1 MAAETKRSKL
11 GALCTV
17 EAGLHMHQRAQAR
30 RASMTDPAPPGEG
43 GTKMSLGEGGSKN
56 SPGENG
62 AKKSPGGGRAR
73 RPRCGPAYLPC
84 QDAEGRCR
92 KLLRV
97 YGRGARRWLAMV
109 TRLPW
114 VRRVGFVTAGT
125 LAVVLLIGGGLY
137 WRLSS
142 GPISLD
148 MITPWLAKAIAENIG
163 NQFQI
168 EVGGTVLERDE
179 HGRAAI
185 RIRDIKVRD
194 RDGALIA
201 SAPKA
206 EVGLS
211 SASLFSGTP
220 RAERLNLVGAEL
232 AIRVE
237 ADGRVSVS
245 TGTAR
250 RPLATTVSLASVGP
264 SVPASPARP
273 LSQGGDKRTLQENLA
288 TFLAWLDSLGALG
301 LDGGDLTEIGLKS
314 GNLVVDDVRTGHQ
327 SKFENIRLSLTR
339 PHSGELEF
347 ALGSEDASRPWLVQA
362 NITPIGNGVRAV
374 SFDARSLSLRDLLL
388 ALRVDCSNFE
398 ADGSISATLR
408 GEVAPDGTPE
418 IASGRFMMVNGT
430 LNDPSSPD
438 THIPIDRA
446 EMTID
451 WSNAQHAL
459 AVPFQLVSGGT
470 RFTLMARAE
479 APRDPNGAWV
489 LGLSGGSVVLTPA
502 DPGDE
507 AVLLNRIVV
516 RGRLDPV
523 AQRLKIEQ
531 GEASGKGVGFAMSG
545 MLDFS
550 TPDPRLAIGLASR
563 NMTFAAF
570 KQLWPPFIN
579 PPVRQWVMERV
590 SGGVIEQAEIATN
603 APMSTLRNG
612 GPPVPDDGLSIQIVT
627 SGSTVRPFDDLP
639 EIREA
644 DLVTRIKGRSAT
656 VSLGRGTVEMPSGR
670 RLTMANGVFEVPE
683 TLGEHPPARVR
694 TRIEG
699 PVAAGVDLLNM
710 DRLKGTVGVQ
720 LDPATTRGNIL
731 ATFNMGLPLGEE
743 IKDGTITYSVT
754 ADIANFAAD
763 RFLMSQKVEAQ
774 TLRAFAN
781 NQGYQI
787 RGDMRI
793 GGVPAIAEM
802 RRNAGESD
810 AEVKLQATLDDAART
825 RLGWDTTGNLGGPVT
840 FKVAGRVDLGGD
852 QENKLAVEADFAQAK
867 IENLL
872 PGWVKPANRPARG
885 TFTYVGGKGRP
896 GRFDDIVIDG
906 GGATIRGN
914 AETDA
919 NGDLMVANFPVF
931 GMTDGDKA
939 TLRVERTP
947 DNLYKATVRGDV
959 YDGRGFIKSSMAGS
973 GNDAK
978 QKRPGIDVDLDAKVD
993 KFVGLKGESLRNV
1006 DMHMT
1011 KRGGTLRALSLNAKI
1026 GNDGTLTGEMRGRP
1040 GERQVVV
1047 IESSDAGALF
1057 RFTDTYSRMI
1067 GGQAWIAMDPPNSEG
1082 NPQEGLLNVTDFSV
1096 KGEAALDRIAAGPP
1110 NVVNNGVQFS
1120 RMRAGFTRAPGRM
1133 TIREG
1138 LVSGPMI
1145 GASIDGLM
1153 DYANNELHLRGTFVP
1168 LHELNSAFGEIPIVG
1183 FFLGGKE
1190 GLIGS
1195 MTYEVVGSPGA
1206 PVLRVNPISMVA
1218 PGFVR
1223 KFLEF
1228 PSNLP
1233 GDRFPEPWQ
1242 NSRN

>member
-1 MAAETKRSKL
+1 
-11 GALCTV
+11 
-17 EAGLHMHQRAQAR
+17 MH
-30 RASMTDPAPPGEG
+30 S
-43 GTKMSLGEGGSKN
+43 
-56 SPGENG
+56 
-62 AKKSPGGGRAR
+62 
-73 RPRCGPAYLPC
+73 
-84 QDAEGRCR
+84 RCR
-92 KLLRV
+92 
-97 YGRGARRWLAMV
+97 
-109 TRLPW
+109 
-114 VRRVGFVTAGT
+114 
-125 LAVVLLIGGGLY
+125 
-137 WRLSS
+137 SS
-142 GPISLD
+142 WYP
-148 MITPWLAKAIAENIG
+148 
-163 NQFQI
+163 
-168 EVGGTVLERDE
+168 
-179 HGRAAI
+179 
-185 RIRDIKVRD
+185 
-194 RDGALIA
+194 
-201 SAPKA
+201 
-206 EVGLS
+206 
-211 SASLFSGTP
+211 
-220 RAERLNLVGAEL
+220 
-232 AIRVE
+232 
-237 ADGRVSVS
+237 
-245 TGTAR
+245 
-250 RPLATTVSLASVGP
+250 
-264 SVPASPARP
+264 
-273 LSQGGDKRTLQENLA
+273 
-288 TFLAWLDSLGALG
+288 
-301 LDGGDLTEIGLKS
+301 
-314 GNLVVDDVRTGHQ
+314 
-327 SKFENIRLSLTR
+327 
-339 PHSGELEF
+339 
-347 ALGSEDASRPWLVQA
+347 
-362 NITPIGNGVRAV
+362 
-374 SFDARSLSLRDLLL
+374 
-388 ALRVDCSNFE
+388 
-398 ADGSISATLR
+398 
-408 GEVAPDGTPE
+408 
-418 IASGRFMMVNGT
+418 
-430 LNDPSSPD
+430 
-438 THIPIDRA
+438 
-446 EMTID
+446 
-451 WSNAQHAL
+451 
-459 AVPFQLVSGGT
+459 GGT

-479 APRDPNGAWV
+479 APRELNGVWM
-489 LGLSGGSVVLTPA
+489 LGLSGGSVVLSPA
-502 DPGDE
+502 DPRDE
-507 AVLLNRIVV
+507 PVLLNRIMV
-516 RGRLDPV
+516 RGRFDPV
-523 AQRLKIEQ
+523 AQRLKIDQ
-531 GEASGKGVGFAMSG
+531 GEASGKDAGLAMSG

-590 SGGVIEQAEIATN
+590 SGGIIEQGEIATN

-639 EIREA
+639 EIRDA

-683 TLGEHPPARVR
+683 TLGDHPPARVR

-699 PVAAGVDLLNM
+699 PVAAAVDLLNM
-710 DRLKGTVGVQ
+710 DRLRGTVGVQ

-731 ATFNMGLPLGEE
+731 ATFNMGMPLGEE

-754 ADIANFAAD
+754 SDIANFAAD

-802 RRNAGESD
+802 RRSAGESD

-825 RLGWDTTGNLGGPVT
+825 RLGWDTTGNLSGPVAI
-840 FKVAGRVDLGGD
+840 KVAGKVDLGGD

-867 IENLL
+867 VENLL
-872 PGWVKPANRPARG
+872 PGWIKPANRPARA
-885 TFTYVGGKGRP
+885 TFTYAGGKGRP
-896 GRFDDIVIDG
+896 GRFDDIVLDG
-906 GGATIRGN
+906 GGAAIRGS

-931 GMTDGDKA
+931 GMSDGDKA

-959 YDGRGFIKSSMAGS
+959 YDGRSFIKSSMAGS
-973 GNDAK
+973 GADAK
-978 QKRPGIDVDLDAKVD
+978 QKKPGLDVDLDAKVD

-1006 DMHMT
+1006 DLHMT

-1026 GNDGTLTGEMRGRP
+1026 GDGTLTGEMRGRP
-1040 GERQVVV
+1040 SERPVVV

-1067 GGQAWIAMDPPNSEG
+1067 GGQAWIAMDPPNAEG

-1110 NVVNNGVQFS
+1110 NVSNNGVQFS

-1153 DYANNELHLRGTFVP
+1153 DYANNDLRLRGTFVP

-1228 PSNLP
+1228 PSTLP
-1233 GDRFPEPWQ
+1233 GDNRFPEPWQ

>member
-1 MAAETKRSKL
+1 
-11 GALCTV
+11 V
-17 EAGLHMHQRAQAR
+17 EAGLHMRQRAQAR
-30 RASMTDPAPPGEG
+30 RASMSADAPPDEASVKRFTDEGNTKKFTDEG
-43 GTKMSLGEGGSKN
+43 GTKMS
-56 SPGENG
+56 PRENG
-62 AKKSPGGGRAR
+62 ARKLPAGAKR
-73 RPRCGPAYLPC
+73 RRCGPPRVPC
-84 QDAEGRCR
+84 QQADGRCR

-97 YGRGARRWLAMV
+97 YGRAARRWLA
-109 TRLPW
+109 LPW
-114 VRRVGFVTAGT
+114 VRKTGFAAAGT
-125 LAVVLLIGGGLY
+125 FAVVLLICGGLY

-142 GPISLD
+142 GPISID
-148 MITPWLAKAIAENIG
+148 IITPWLTKAIAENIG

-194 RDGALIA
+194 RGGALIA

-206 EVGLS
+206 EVGIS

-245 TGTAR
+245 TGAAR

-264 SVPASPARP
+264 PTAPSPSP
-273 LSQGGDKRTLQENLA
+273 GGDKRTPQESFA
-288 TFLAWLDSLGALG
+288 SFLAWLDSLGALG

-362 NITPIGNGVRAV
+362 TVTPIGGGVRAV
-374 SFDARSLSLRDLLL
+374 SFDVRSLSLRDLLL
-388 ALRVDCSNFE
+388 ALRVDCSSFE
-398 ADGSISATLR
+398 ADGSISATMR

-418 IASGRFMMVNGT
+418 IASGHFVMVNAA
-430 LNDPSSPD
+430 LSDPSSPD

-446 EMTID
+446 EMTVD

-459 AVPFQLVSGGT
+459 AMPFQLVSGGT

-479 APRDPNGAWV
+479 APRDPNGAWM

-507 AVLLNRIVV
+507 PLLLNRIMV

-531 GEASGKGVGFAMSG
+531 GEASGKGVGLAMSG
-545 MLDFS
+545 LLDFS
-550 TPDPRLAIGLASR
+550 SPDPRLAIGLATR

-579 PPVRQWVMERV
+579 PPVRQWVMERIT
-590 SGGVIEQAEIATN
+590 GGVIEQAEIATN

-627 SGSTVRPFDDLP
+627 SGTTVRPFDDLP

-656 VSLGRGTVEMPSGR
+656 VSLGRGIVEMPSGR

-699 PVAAGVDLLNM
+699 PVAAGVDLLTM

-825 RLGWDTTGNLGGPVT
+825 RLGWDTTGNLSGPVM

-867 IENLL
+867 VENLL
-872 PGWVKPANRPARG
+872 PGWVKPANRPARA

-896 GRFDDIVIDG
+896 GRFDDIALDG

-914 AETDA
+914 AETDP
-919 NGDLMVANFPVF
+919 NGDLTVANFPVF
-931 GMTDGDKA
+931 GMTDGDRA

-959 YDGRGFIKSSMAGS
+959 YDGRGFIKTSMAGS
-973 GNDAK
+973 GNDTK

-1006 DMHMT
+1006 DLHMT
-1011 KRGGTLRALSLNAKI
+1011 KRGGTLRALSLNARI
-1026 GNDGTLTGEMRGRP
+1026 GNDGTLTGEMRGKP

-1067 GGQAWIAMDPPNSEG
+1067 GGQAWIAMEPPNAEG

-1120 RMRAGFTRAPGRM
+1120 RMRAGFTRATGRM

-1138 LVSGPMI
+1138 LVSGPMV

>member
-1 MAAETKRSKL
+1 MAAETKRSKP

-43 GTKMSLGEGGSKN
+43 GTKMSLGEGASKN

-62 AKKSPGGGRAR
+62 AKKSPGEGRAR
-73 RPRCGPAYLPC
+73 RSRCGPAYVPC

-97 YGRGARRWLAMV
+97 NARAARRWLAMV

-245 TGTAR
+245 TGAAR
-250 RPLATTVSLASVGP
+250 RPLATTVSLASIGP
-264 SVPASPARP
+264 SVAASPARL

-418 IASGRFMMVNGT
+418 IASGRFIMVNGA

-507 AVLLNRIVV
+507 PVLLNRIMV
-516 RGRLDPV
+516 RGRIDPV

-670 RLTMANGVFEVPE
+670 RLTMANAVFEVPE

-896 GRFDDIVIDG
+896 RRFDDIVLDG

-931 GMTDGDKA
+931 GMTDGDRA
-939 TLRVERTP
+939 TLRVERSP

-959 YDGRGFIKSSMAGS
+959 YDGRGFIKSSMAGT
-973 GNDAK
+973 GADAK
-978 QKRPGIDVDLDAKVD
+978 QKKSGIDVDLDAKVD

>member
-1 MAAETKRSKL
+1 
-11 GALCTV
+11 
-17 EAGLHMHQRAQAR
+17 MHQRAQAKR
-30 RASMTDPAPPGEG
+30 DSTSGASMPGAAPPEEGGAKRPSNEG
-43 GTKMSLGEGGSKN
+43 GTRKPSGD
-56 SPGENG
+56 PRP
-62 AKKSPGGGRAR
+62 KKPRR
-73 RPRCGPAYLPC
+73 RPAYVPC
-84 QDAEGRCR
+84 QQAEGRCQR
-92 KLLRV
+92 LLRV
-97 YGRGARRWLAMV
+97 YARAARRWLGV

-114 VRRVGFVTAGT
+114 VRRAGFAMAGT
-125 LAVVLLIGGGLY
+125 FAVVLLVGGGLY

-142 GPISLD
+142 GPISID
-148 MITPWLAKAIAENIG
+148 IVTPWLTKAIAENVG

-194 RDGALIA
+194 RDGALVA

-245 TGTAR
+245 TGAAR
-250 RPLATTVSLASVGP
+250 RPLGTTVSLASVGP
-264 SVPASPARP
+264 SAPAAPAPPPSR
-273 LSQGGDKRTLQENLA
+273 GGDKRSLQEGFA
-288 TFLAWLDSLGALG
+288 SFLTWLDSLGALG

-314 GNLVVDDVRTGHQ
+314 GNLVVDDVRSGHQ
-327 SKFENIRLSLTR
+327 SKFENIHLSLTR

-362 NITPIGNGVRAV
+362 NITPIGGGVRAV

-418 IASGRFMMVNGT
+418 IASGHFVMVNGA
-430 LNDPSSPD
+430 LNDPSSPEA
-438 THIPIDRA
+438 HIPIDRA
-446 EMTID
+446 EMSVD

-459 AVPFQLVSGGT
+459 AMPFQLVSGGT

-479 APRDPNGAWV
+479 APRDPAGAWM
-489 LGLSGGSVVLTPA
+489 LGLSGGSIVLTPA
-502 DPGDE
+502 APGDE
-507 AVLLNRIVV
+507 PVLLNRIMV
-516 RGRLDPV
+516 RGRFDPV

-531 GEASGKGVGFAMSG
+531 GEASGKGAGLAMSG

-550 TPDPRLAIGLASR
+550 TPDPRLAIGVASR
-563 NMTFAAF
+563 NMSFAAF
-570 KQLWPPFIN
+570 KQIWPPFIN

-590 SGGVIEQAEIATN
+590 SGGIIEQGEIATN

-639 EIREA
+639 EIRDA

-683 TLGEHPPARVR
+683 TLGDHPPARVR
-694 TRIEG
+694 MRIEG

-825 RLGWDTTGNLGGPVT
+825 RLGWDTTGNLSGPVM

-852 QENKLAVEADFAQAK
+852 QENRLAVEADFAQAK
-867 IENLL
+867 VENLL
-872 PGWVKPANRPARG
+872 PGWIKPANRPARA
-885 TFTYVGGKGRP
+885 TFTYAGGKGRP
-896 GRFDDIVIDG
+896 GRFDDIVLDG

-919 NGDLMVANFPVF
+919 NGELMVANFPVF
-931 GMTDGDKA
+931 GMSDGDKA
-939 TLRVERTP
+939 TLRVERAP

-959 YDGRGFIKSSMAGS
+959 YDARAFIKSSMAGS
-973 GNDAK
+973 GADAK
-978 QKRPGIDVDLDAKVD
+978 QKRPGLDVDLDAKVD

-1006 DMHMT
+1006 DLHMT
-1011 KRGGTLRALSLNAKI
+1011 KRGGTLRALSLNARI
-1026 GNDGTLTGEMRGRP
+1026 GSDGTLTGEMRGRP

-1110 NVVNNGVQFS
+1110 NVANNGVQFS

-1138 LVSGPMI
+1138 LVSGPMV

-1153 DYANNELHLRGTFVP
+1153 DYANNDLRLRGTFVP

-1228 PSNLP
+1228 PSNQP
-1233 GDRFPEPWQ
+1233 GDRFAEPWQ

>member
-1 MAAETKRSKL
+1 MAAEIKRSKL
-11 GALCTV
+11 GALCSV
-17 EAGLHMHQRAQAR
+17 EAGLHVHQRAQAK
-30 RASMTDPAPPGEG
+30 RASMPGVASPQEG
-43 GTKMSLGEGGSKN
+43 GAKMPSDEGGARKPSGDGR
-56 SPGENG
+56 P
-62 AKKSPGGGRAR
+62 KKR
-73 RPRCGPAYLPC
+73 RCGPARVPC
-84 QDAEGRCR
+84 QKAEGRCQ

-97 YGRGARRWLAMV
+97 YARAARRWLAV
-109 TRLPW
+109 TRRPW
-114 VRRVGFVTAGT
+114 VRRVGFVTGGAF
-125 LAVVLLIGGGLY
+125 AVVLLVGGGLY

-148 MITPWLAKAIAENIG
+148 IITPWLTRAIAENIG

-211 SASLFSGTP
+211 SASLLSGNP

-245 TGTAR
+245 TGAAR
-250 RPLATTVSLASVGP
+250 RPLTTTVSLASVGP
-264 SVPASPARP
+264 MAPAAPAP
-273 LSQGGDKRTLQENLA
+273 LSRSGDKRTMQESFA
-288 TFLAWLDSLGALG
+288 SFLVWLDSLGALG

-327 SKFENIRLSLTR
+327 SKFENIHLSLTR

-362 NITPIGNGVRAV
+362 NVMPIGGGVRAV
-374 SFDARSLSLRDLLL
+374 SFDARGLSLRDLLL

-398 ADGSISATLR
+398 ADGSISATMR

-418 IASGRFMMVNGT
+418 IASGHFMMVNGVI
-430 LNDPSSPD
+430 NDPSSPD
-438 THIPIDRA
+438 GRIPIDRA
-446 EMTID
+446 EMTVD

-479 APRDPNGAWV
+479 APRDPNGAWM

-502 DPGDE
+502 GPGDE
-507 AVLLNRIVV
+507 PVLINRIMV

-531 GEASGKGVGFAMSG
+531 GEASGKGIGLAMSG
-545 MLDFS
+545 WLDFS
-550 TPDPRLAIGLASR
+550 NPDPRLAIGLASR
-563 NMTFAAF
+563 NMNFAAF
-570 KQLWPPFIN
+570 KQIWPPFIN

-603 APMSTLRNG
+603 APLSTLRNG

-627 SGSTVRPFDDLP
+627 SGTTVRPFDDLP
-639 EIREA
+639 EIRDA

-683 TLGEHPPARVR
+683 TLGDHPPARVR

-699 PVAAGVDLLNM
+699 PVNAGVDLLNM

-731 ATFNMGLPLGEE
+731 ATLNMGLPLGEE
-743 IKDGTITYSVT
+743 IKDGTISYSVT

-802 RRNAGESD
+802 RRSAGESD

-825 RLGWDTTGNLGGPVT
+825 RLGWDTTGNLNGPVML
-840 FKVAGRVDLGGD
+840 KVAGRVDLGGD
-852 QENKLAVEADFAQAK
+852 QENKLAVEADFGQAK
-867 IENLL
+867 VENLL
-872 PGWVKPANRPARG
+872 PGWVKPANRPARA
-885 TFTYVGGKGRP
+885 TFTYAGGKNRP
-896 GRFDDIVIDG
+896 GRFDDIVLDG

-919 NGDLMVANFPVF
+919 NGDLVVANFPVF
-931 GMTDGDKA
+931 GMTDGDRV

-959 YDGRGFIKSSMAGS
+959 YDGRSFIKSSMAGS
-973 GNDAK
+973 GAEAK

-1006 DMHMT
+1006 DLHMT
-1011 KRGGTLRALSLNAKI
+1011 KRGGTVRALSLNAKI
-1026 GNDGTLTGEMRGRP
+1026 GNDGTLTGEMRGRS

-1047 IESSDAGALF
+1047 IESTDAGALF

-1082 NPQEGLLNVTDFSV
+1082 NPQEGLLNVTDFWV

-1110 NVVNNGVQFS
+1110 NVPNAGVQFS

-1153 DYANNELHLRGTFVP
+1153 DYANNDLRLRGTFVP

-1228 PSNLP
+1228 PSAT
-1233 GDRFPEPWQ
+1233 GDNRFPEPWQ

>member
-1 MAAETKRSKL
+1 
-11 GALCTV
+11 
-17 EAGLHMHQRAQAR
+17 MHQRAQIK
-30 RASMTDPAPPGEG
+30 RASMSAAA
-43 GTKMSLGEGGSKN
+43 
-56 SPGENG
+56 SPEEG
-62 AKKSPGGGRAR
+62 AKKPTEKGGARKPSGEGRPKKR
-73 RPRCGPAYLPC
+73 RCGPAYVPC
-84 QDAEGRCR
+84 QKAEGRCR
-92 KLLRV
+92 KLIRV
-97 YGRGARRWLAMV
+97 YARAARRWLAV
-109 TRLPW
+109 TPPPW
-114 VRRVGFVTAGT
+114 ARRAGYVTAGT
-125 LAVVLLIGGGLY
+125 LAVLLLIGGGLY

-148 MITPWLAKAIAENIG
+148 IITPWLTKAIAENIG

-185 RIRDIKVRD
+185 RIRDIRVRD

-211 SASLFSGTP
+211 SASLLSGTP

-245 TGTAR
+245 TGAAR
-250 RPLATTVSLASVGP
+250 RPLATTVSLAAVGP
-264 SVPASPARP
+264 SAPAAPAPP
-273 LSQGGDKRTLQENLA
+273 LSRSGDSRSGDSRSGDSRSGDKRSLQEGFA
-288 TFLAWLDSLGALG
+288 SFLAWLDSLGALG

-314 GNLVVDDVRTGHQ
+314 GNLVVDDVRSGHQ
-327 SKFENIRLSLTR
+327 SKFENIHLSLTR

-362 NITPIGNGVRAV
+362 NVMPIGNGVRAV

-388 ALRVDCSNFE
+388 ALRVDCSGFD

-408 GEVAPDGTPE
+408 AEVAPDGMPE
-418 IASGRFMMVNGT
+418 IASGHFVMVNGA
-430 LNDPSSPD
+430 LKDPSSPD
-438 THIPIDRA
+438 THVPIDRA
-446 EMTID
+446 EMTVD

-479 APRDPNGAWV
+479 APRDPAGAWT

-507 AVLLNRIVV
+507 PVLLNRIMV
-516 RGRLDPV
+516 RGRFDPV

-531 GEASGKGVGFAMSG
+531 GEASGKGVGLAMSG

-563 NMTFAAF
+563 KLTFAAF
-570 KQLWPPFIN
+570 KQLWPPFVN

-590 SGGVIEQAEIATN
+590 SGGALEQAEIATN

-627 SGSTVRPFDDLP
+627 SGTTVRPFDDLP

-656 VSLGRGTVEMPSGR
+656 VSLGRGIVEMPSGR

-683 TLGEHPPARVR
+683 TLGDHPPARVR

-699 PVAAGVDLLNM
+699 PVAAGVDLLTM

-825 RLGWDTTGNLGGPVT
+825 RLGWDTTGNLAGPVMI
-840 FKVAGRVDLGGD
+840 KVAGRVDLGGD
-852 QENKLAVEADFAQAK
+852 QESKLAVEADFGQAK
-867 IENLL
+867 VENLL
-872 PGWVKPANRPARG
+872 PGWLKPANRPARA
-885 TFTYVGGKGRP
+885 TFTYAGGKGRP
-896 GRFDDIVIDG
+896 GRFDDIVLDG
-906 GGATIRGN
+906 GGAAIRGN

-919 NGDLMVANFPVF
+919 NGDLVVANFPVF
-931 GMTDGDKA
+931 GMSDGDKA

-959 YDGRGFIKSSMAGS
+959 YDGRAFIKSSMAGS

-993 KFVGLKGESLRNV
+993 KFIGLKGETLRNV

-1057 RFTDTYSRMI
+1057 RFTDIYSRMI
-1067 GGQAWIAMDPPNSEG
+1067 GGQAWIAMDPPNAEG
-1082 NPQEGLLNVTDFSV
+1082 NPQEGLLNVTDFWV

-1110 NVVNNGVQFS
+1110 NVLNNGVQFS

-1153 DYANNELHLRGTFVP
+1153 DYANNDLRLRGTFVP

-1195 MTYEVVGSPGA
+1195 MTYEVVGTPGA

-1228 PSNLP
+1228 PSTLP
-1233 GDRFPEPWQ
+1233 GDNRFPEPWQ

>member
-1 MAAETKRSKL
+1 
-11 GALCTV
+11 
-17 EAGLHMHQRAQAR
+17 MHQRAQEK
-30 RASMTDPAPPGEG
+30 RASMSGAASPGQG
-43 GTKMSLGEGGSKN
+43 DTKN
-56 SPGENG
+56 SPDQGSTKNLPSQGNAKNSPDGGDARKSPSPRG
-62 AKKSPGGGRAR
+62 AKKSGEGGAKRS
-73 RPRCGPAYLPC
+73 RCGPAYVPC
-84 QDAEGRCR
+84 QNAEGRCQR
-92 KLLRV
+92 LLRV
-97 YGRGARRWLAMV
+97 YARAARRSLAF
-109 TRLPW
+109 TRVPW
-114 VRRVGFVTAGT
+114 VRRVGFVTAGVF
-125 LAVVLLIGGGLY
+125 AAVLLVCGGLY

-148 MITPWLAKAIAENIG
+148 IITPWLTRAIAENIG

-211 SASLFSGTP
+211 SASLLSGTP

-245 TGTAR
+245 TGAAH
-250 RPLATTVSLASVGP
+250 RPLTTTVSLASVGP
-264 SVPASPARP
+264 SVPAVPAPP
-273 LSQGGDKRTLQENLA
+273 LSSGGDKRTLQESFA

-327 SKFENIRLSLTR
+327 SKFENIHLSLTR

-362 NITPIGNGVRAV
+362 NVTPIGGGVRAV
-374 SFDARSLSLRDLLL
+374 SFDARSLSVRDLLL
-388 ALRVDCSNFE
+388 ALRIDCSNFE
-398 ADGSISATLR
+398 ADGSISATMR

-418 IASGRFMMVNGT
+418 IASGHFVMMNGL
-430 LNDPSSPD
+430 LNDPSNPD
-438 THIPIDRA
+438 GRIPIDRA
-446 EMTID
+446 EMTVD
-451 WSNAQHAL
+451 WSSAQHAL

-479 APRDPNGAWV
+479 APHDANGAWM

-502 DPGDE
+502 SPGDE
-507 AVLLNRIVV
+507 PVLLNRIMV

-523 AQRLKIEQ
+523 AQHLKIEQ
-531 GEASGKGVGFAMSG
+531 GEVSGKGVGLAMSG

-563 NMTFAAF
+563 NMSFAAF
-570 KQLWPPFIN
+570 KQIWPPFIN
-579 PPVRQWVMERV
+579 PPVRQWVMEHI
-590 SGGVIEQAEIATN
+590 SGGVIEQGEVATN

-627 SGSTVRPFDDLP
+627 SGSTVRPYDDLP
-639 EIREA
+639 EIRDA
-644 DLVTRIKGRSAT
+644 DLVTHIKGRSAT

-699 PVAAGVDLLNM
+699 PIAAAVDLLNM
-710 DRLKGTVGVQ
+710 DRLKNTVGVQ
-720 LDPATTRGNIL
+720 LDPASTRGNIL
-731 ATFNMGLPLGEE
+731 ATFNMGLALGEE
-743 IKDGTITYSVT
+743 VKDGNITYSVN
-754 ADIANFAAD
+754 AEIANFAAD
-763 RFLMSQKVEAQ
+763 HFVMSQKVEAQ
-774 TLRAFAN
+774 TLRAIAN

-787 RGDMRI
+787 RGDVRI
-793 GGVPAIAEM
+793 GGVPGIAEM

-810 AEVKLQATLDDAART
+810 AEVKLQATLDDASRT
-825 RLGWDTTGNLGGPVT
+825 RLGWDTTGNLSGPVML
-840 FKVAGRVDLGGD
+840 KVAGRVDLGGD
-852 QENKLAVEADFAQAK
+852 QENKLAVEADFGQAK
-867 IENLL
+867 VDNLL
-872 PGWVKPANRPARG
+872 PGWVKPANRPARA
-885 TFTYVGGKGRP
+885 TFNYAGAKGKP
-896 GRFDDIVIDG
+896 GRFDDVVLDG

-919 NGDLMVANFPVF
+919 NGDLVAANFPVF
-931 GMTDGDKA
+931 GMTDGDRA

-947 DNLYKATVRGDV
+947 DNLYKATVRGEV
-959 YDGRGFIKSSMAGS
+959 YDGRSFIKSSMAGS
-973 GNDAK
+973 GADAK
-978 QKRPGIDVDLDAKVD
+978 QKKSGIDVDLDAKVD
-993 KFVGLKGESLRNV
+993 KFIGLKGESLRSV

-1011 KRGGTLRALSLNAKI
+1011 KRGGALRALSLNAKI
-1026 GNDGTLTGEMRGRP
+1026 GNDGTLTGEMRGRS

-1110 NVVNNGVQFS
+1110 SVVNNGVQFS

-1138 LVSGPMI
+1138 LVSGPMV

-1228 PSNLP
+1228 PSTMP
-1233 GDRFPEPWQ
+1233 GDNRFPEPWQ

>member
-1 MAAETKRSKL
+1 MAAEIKRSKL
-11 GALCTV
+11 GTLCSV
-17 EAGLHMHQRAQAR
+17 EAGLHMHQRAQAK
-30 RASMTDPAPPGEG
+30 RAAMPGAASPEQGVAKMLAEEG
-43 GTKMSLGEGGSKN
+43 GVRKPAGDGR
-56 SPGENG
+56 P
-62 AKKSPGGGRAR
+62 KKR
-73 RPRCGPAYLPC
+73 RCGPPRVPC
-84 QDAEGRCR
+84 QKAEGRCR

-97 YGRGARRWLAMV
+97 YGRAARRWLAV
-109 TRLPW
+109 SPPPW
-114 VRRVGFVTAGT
+114 ARRAGYIAGGI
-125 LAVVLLIGGGLY
+125 LAALLLVCGGLY

-148 MITPWLAKAIAENIG
+148 IITPWLTKAIAENIG

-211 SASLFSGTP
+211 SASLLSGAP

-245 TGTAR
+245 TGAAR
-250 RPLATTVSLASVGP
+250 KPLATTVLASVGP
-264 SVPASPARP
+264 TTPAAPTPP
-273 LSQGGDKRTLQENLA
+273 LSRSGDKRSLQEGFA
-288 TFLAWLDSLGALG
+288 SFLAWLDSLGALG
-301 LDGGDLTEIGLKS
+301 LDGGALTEIGLKS
-314 GNLVVDDVRTGHQ
+314 GNLVVDDVRSGHQ
-327 SKFENIRLSLTR
+327 SKFENIHLSLTR

-362 NITPIGNGVRAV
+362 NIMPIGGGVRAV
-374 SFDARSLSLRDLLL
+374 SFDAHSLSVRDLLL
-388 ALRVDCSNFE
+388 ALRVDCSSFE

-408 GEVAPDGTPE
+408 AEVAPDGMPE
-418 IASGRFMMVNGT
+418 IASGRFALMNGVF
-430 LNDPSSPD
+430 NDPSNPD
-438 THIPIDRA
+438 SRIPVDRVD
-446 EMTID
+446 MTLD

-479 APRDPNGAWV
+479 APRDPSGPWM
-489 LGLSGGSVVLTPA
+489 LGLTGGSVVLTPA
-502 DPGDE
+502 SPGDE
-507 AVLLNRIVV
+507 PVLLNRIMV
-516 RGRLDPV
+516 RGRYDPV
-523 AQRLKIEQ
+523 AQRFKIEQ
-531 GEASGKGVGFAMSG
+531 GEASGKDAGLAMSG
-545 MLDFS
+545 VLDFS

-570 KQLWPPFIN
+570 KQIWPPFIN

-590 SGGVIEQAEIATN
+590 SGGVIEQGEIATN

-639 EIREA
+639 EIRDA

-699 PVAAGVDLLNM
+699 PVAAAIDLLSM

-754 ADIANFAAD
+754 ADVANFAAD
-763 RFLMSQKVEAQ
+763 RFVMSQKVEAQ
-774 TLRAFAN
+774 TLRASAN

-802 RRNAGESD
+802 RRSAGDST

-825 RLGWDTTGNLGGPVT
+825 RLGWDTTGNLAGPVML
-840 FKVAGRVDLGGD
+840 KVNGRVDLGGD
-852 QENKLAVEADFAQAK
+852 QENKLAVEADFNQAK
-867 IENLL
+867 VENLL
-872 PGWVKPANRPARG
+872 PGWIKPANRPARA
-885 TFTYVGGKGRP
+885 TFTYAGGKGRP
-896 GRFDDIVIDG
+896 GRFDDIVLDG

-919 NGDLMVANFPVF
+919 NGELVAANFPVF
-931 GMTDGDKA
+931 GMTDGDRA

-947 DNLYKATVRGDV
+947 DNLYKATVRGEV
-959 YDGRGFIKSSMAGS
+959 YDGRAFIKSSMAGS
-973 GNDAK
+973 GAEAK

-1006 DMHMT
+1006 DLHMT

-1026 GNDGTLTGEMRGRP
+1026 GDGTLTGEMRGRS

-1067 GGQAWIAMDPPNSEG
+1067 GGQAWIAMDPPNAEG
-1082 NPQEGLLNVTDFSV
+1082 NPQEGLLNVTDFWV
-1096 KGEAALDRIAAGPP
+1096 KGESALDRIAAGPP
-1110 NVVNNGVQFS
+1110 NVPNNGVQFS

-1138 LVSGPMI
+1138 LVSGPII
-1145 GASIDGLM
+1145 GASIDGVM

-1195 MTYEVVGSPGA
+1195 MIYEVVGSPGA

-1223 KFLEF
+1223 KFLEL
-1228 PSNLP
+1228 PSAMN
-1233 GDRFPEPWQ
+1233 DSRFPEPWQ
-1242 NSRN
+1242 NPR

>member
-1 MAAETKRSKL
+1 MADA
-11 GALCTV
+11 
-17 EAGLHMHQRAQAR
+17 
-30 RASMTDPAPPGEG
+30 APP
-43 GTKMSLGEGGSKN
+43 GEGGSKN
-56 SPGENG
+56 SPADSATRHSRGEGNTRIPSG
-62 AKKSPGGGRAR
+62 EGGSKRPPREGGVRKPRR
-73 RPRCGPAYLPC
+73 RPAHVPC
-84 QDAEGRCR
+84 RDGEGRCQ

-97 YGRGARRWLAMV
+97 YTRAARRWLGAALAV
-109 TRLPW
+109 TKTPW
-114 VRRVGFVTAGT
+114 VRRAGVISASA
-125 LAVVLLIGGGLY
+125 LAVVLLVGGGLY

-148 MITPWLAKAIAENIG
+148 IITPWLAKAIAENVG

-185 RIRDIKVRD
+185 RIRDIRVRD
-194 RDGALIA
+194 RDGALIG

-220 RAERLNLVGAEL
+220 RAERINLVGAEL

-245 TGTAR
+245 TGAAR
-250 RPLATTVSLASVGP
+250 GPLATTVSLAAVAP
-264 SVPASPARP
+264 STPATPAPPASR
-273 LSQGGDKRTLQENLA
+273 SGESRSGDKRTPQESFA
-288 TFLAWLDSLGALG
+288 SFLGWLDSLGALG

-314 GNLVVDDVRTGHQ
+314 GNLVVDDVRSGHQ
-327 SKFENIRLSLTR
+327 SKFENIRVSLTR

-347 ALGSEDASRPWLVQA
+347 ALGSEDAARPWLVHA
-362 NITPIGNGVRAV
+362 TVKPIGSGVRAV
-374 SFDARSLSLRDLLL
+374 SFDARSVSLRDLLL
-388 ALRVDCSNFE
+388 ALRVDCSNLE
-398 ADGSISATLR
+398 ADGSISATMR
-408 GEVAPDGTPE
+408 GEVASDGTPQ
-418 IASGRFMMVNGT
+418 IASGRFMIVDGSIK
-430 LNDPSSPD
+430 DP
-438 THIPIDRA
+438 TNAEAHVPIDRA
-446 EMTID
+446 EMTVD

-459 AVPFQLVSGGT
+459 AMPFQLVSGGT

-479 APRDPNGAWV
+479 APRELNGVWM
-489 LGLSGGSVVLTPA
+489 LGLSGGSVVLSPA
-502 DPGDE
+502 DPRDE
-507 AVLLNRIVV
+507 PVLLNRIMV
-516 RGRLDPV
+516 RGRFDPV
-523 AQRLKIEQ
+523 AQRLKIDQ
-531 GEASGKGVGFAMSG
+531 GEASGKDAGLAMSG

-590 SGGVIEQAEIATN
+590 SGGIIEQGEIATN

-639 EIREA
+639 EIRDA

-683 TLGEHPPARVR
+683 TLGDHPPARVR

-699 PVAAGVDLLNM
+699 PVAAAVDLLNM
-710 DRLKGTVGVQ
+710 DRLRGTVGVQ

-731 ATFNMGLPLGEE
+731 ATFNMGMPLGEE

-754 ADIANFAAD
+754 SDIANFAAD

-802 RRNAGESD
+802 RRSAGESD

-825 RLGWDTTGNLGGPVT
+825 RLGWDTTGNLSGPVAI
-840 FKVAGRVDLGGD
+840 KVAGKVDLGGD

-867 IENLL
+867 VENLL
-872 PGWVKPANRPARG
+872 PGWIKPANRPARA
-885 TFTYVGGKGRP
+885 TFTYAGGKGRP
-896 GRFDDIVIDG
+896 GRFDDIVLDG
-906 GGATIRGN
+906 GGAAIRGS

-931 GMTDGDKA
+931 GMSDGDKA

-947 DNLYKATVRGDV
+947 DNVYKATVRGDV
-959 YDGRGFIKSSMAGS
+959 YDGRSFIKSSMAGS
-973 GNDAK
+973 GADAK
-978 QKRPGIDVDLDAKVD
+978 QKKPGLDVDLDAKVD
-993 KFVGLKGESLRNV
+993 KFVGLKGKSLRNV
-1006 DMHMT
+1006 DLHMT
-1011 KRGGTLRALSLNAKI
+1011 KRGGSLRALSLNAKI
-1026 GNDGTLTGEMRGRP
+1026 GDGTLTGEMRGRP
-1040 GERQVVV
+1040 SERPVVV
-1047 IESSDAGALF
+1047 IEFERRRGA
-1057 RFTDTYSRMI
+1057 
-1067 GGQAWIAMDPPNSEG
+1067 
-1082 NPQEGLLNVTDFSV
+1082 
-1096 KGEAALDRIAAGPP
+1096 
-1110 NVVNNGVQFS
+1110 
-1120 RMRAGFTRAPGRM
+1120 
-1133 TIREG
+1133 
-1138 LVSGPMI
+1138 
-1145 GASIDGLM
+1145 
-1153 DYANNELHLRGTFVP
+1153 VP
-1168 LHELNSAFGEIPIVG
+1168 LHRHLFAHDRRPGLDCDGPAERGGQSAGRPPQRHR
-1183 FFLGGKE
+1183 FLGE
-1190 GLIGS
+1190 GRSRARPHRRGAPQRVEQRRAVQPHAGGLH
-1195 MTYEVVGSPGA
+1195 PGA
-1206 PVLRVNPISMVA
+1206 RPDDDP
-1218 PGFVR
+1218 
-1223 KFLEF
+1223 
-1228 PSNLP
+1228 
-1233 GDRFPEPWQ
+1233 
-1242 NSRN
+1242 

>member
-11 GALCTV
+11 GALCSV

-30 RASMTDPAPPGEG
+30 RASLADAASPGEGDAKKLGEG
-43 GTKMSLGEGGSKN
+43 GTKK
-56 SPGENG
+56 PGERG
-62 AKKSPGGGRAR
+62 ARKSSR
-73 RPRCGPAYLPC
+73 GPAYLPC
-84 QDAEGRCR
+84 QAAEGRCQR
-92 KLLRV
+92 LLRV
-97 YGRGARRWLAMV
+97 YARAARRWLAIV
-109 TRLPW
+109 TQLPW
-114 VRRVGFVTAGT
+114 VRRTGFVVAGA
-125 LAVVLLIGGGLY
+125 LAVVLLVGGGLY

-148 MITPWLAKAIAENIG
+148 IITPWLTKAIAENIG

-185 RIRDIKVRD
+185 RIRDIRVRD
-194 RDGALIA
+194 HDGALIA

-211 SASLFSGTP
+211 SASLLSGTP

-245 TGTAR
+245 TGAAR
-250 RPLATTVSLASVGP
+250 RPLTTTVSLASVGP
-264 SVPASPARP
+264 SAPAAPAPP
-273 LSQGGDKRTLQENLA
+273 LSQGGDKRTVQEGFA
-288 TFLAWLDSLGALG
+288 SFLAWLDSLGALG

-327 SKFENIRLSLTR
+327 SKFENIHLSLTR

-362 NITPIGNGVRAV
+362 NVTPIGSGVRAV

-398 ADGSISATLR
+398 ADGSISATMR
-408 GEVAPDGTPE
+408 GEVAPDGTPQ
-418 IASGRFMMVNGT
+418 IASGRFIMVNGAI
-430 LNDPSSPD
+430 NDPSNPD
-438 THIPIDRA
+438 AHIPIDRA
-446 EMTID
+446 EMTVD

-459 AVPFQLVSGGT
+459 AVPFQLISGGT

-479 APRDPNGAWV
+479 APRDLNGAWA

-507 AVLLNRIVV
+507 PVLLNRIMV
-516 RGRLDPV
+516 RGRFDPL
-523 AQRLKIEQ
+523 AQRLKIDE
-531 GEASGKGVGFAMSG
+531 GEASGKGVGLAMSG

-563 NMTFAAF
+563 NMSFAAF

-590 SGGVIEQAEIATN
+590 SGGVIEQGEIATN
-603 APMSTLRNG
+603 APISTLRNG

-627 SGSTVRPFDDLP
+627 SGTAVRPFDDLP

-656 VSLGRGTVEMPSGR
+656 VSLGRGSVEMPSGR
-670 RLTMANGVFEVPE
+670 RLTIANGVFEVPE
-683 TLGEHPPARVR
+683 TLGDHPPARVR
-694 TRIEG
+694 MRIEG

-810 AEVKLQATLDDAART
+810 AEVKLQASLDDAART
-825 RLGWDTTGNLGGPVT
+825 RLGWDTTGNLGGPVV

-852 QENKLAVEADFAQAK
+852 QENRLAVEADLAQAK
-867 IENLL
+867 VENLL
-872 PGWVKPANRPARG
+872 PGWVKPANRPARA

-896 GRFDDIVIDG
+896 GRFDDIVLDG

-919 NGDLMVANFPVF
+919 NGDLAVANFPVF
-931 GMTDGDKA
+931 GMSDGDKA

-947 DNLYKATVRGDV
+947 DNLYKATLRGDV
-959 YDGRGFIKSSMAGS
+959 YDGRGFIKTAMAGS
-973 GNDAK
+973 GADAK
-978 QKRPGIDVDLDAKVD
+978 QKRPGFDFDLDAKVD
-993 KFVGLKGESLRNV
+993 RFLGLKGESLRNV
-1006 DMHMT
+1006 DLHMT
-1011 KRGGTLRALSLNAKI
+1011 KRGGTLRALSLNARI
-1026 GNDGTLTGEMRGRP
+1026 GNDGTLTGEMRGKP

-1067 GGQAWIAMDPPNSEG
+1067 GGQAWIAMDPPNAEG

-1110 NVVNNGVQFS
+1110 NVPNNGVQFS

-1228 PSNLP
+1228 PSNQP
-1233 GDRFPEPWQ
+1233 GDHFPEPWQ

>member
-1 MAAETKRSKL
+1 M
-11 GALCTV
+11 
-17 EAGLHMHQRAQAR
+17 
-30 RASMTDPAPPGEG
+30 
-43 GTKMSLGEGGSKN
+43 
-56 SPGENG
+56 
-62 AKKSPGGGRAR
+62 
-73 RPRCGPAYLPC
+73 
-84 QDAEGRCR
+84 
-92 KLLRV
+92 
-97 YGRGARRWLAMV
+97 
-109 TRLPW
+109 
-114 VRRVGFVTAGT
+114 
-125 LAVVLLIGGGLY
+125 
-137 WRLSS
+137 
-142 GPISLD
+142 
-148 MITPWLAKAIAENIG
+148 
-163 NQFQI
+163 
-168 EVGGTVLERDE
+168 
-179 HGRAAI
+179 
-185 RIRDIKVRD
+185 
-194 RDGALIA
+194 
-201 SAPKA
+201 
-206 EVGLS
+206 
-211 SASLFSGTP
+211 
-220 RAERLNLVGAEL
+220 
-232 AIRVE
+232 
-237 ADGRVSVS
+237 
-245 TGTAR
+245 
-250 RPLATTVSLASVGP
+250 
-264 SVPASPARP
+264 
-273 LSQGGDKRTLQENLA
+273 
-288 TFLAWLDSLGALG
+288 
-301 LDGGDLTEIGLKS
+301 
-314 GNLVVDDVRTGHQ
+314 
-327 SKFENIRLSLTR
+327 
-339 PHSGELEF
+339 
-347 ALGSEDASRPWLVQA
+347 QA
-362 NITPIGNGVRAV
+362 NVTPIGSGVRAV
-374 SFDARSLSLRDLLL
+374 SFDARSVSLRDLLL
-388 ALRVDCSNFE
+388 ALRVDCSNLE
-398 ADGSISATLR
+398 ADGSISATMR
-408 GEVAPDGTPE
+408 AEVAPDGMPE
-418 IASGRFMMVNGT
+418 IASGRFMMVNGS
-430 LNDPSSPD
+430 LNDPTNPD
-438 THIPIDRA
+438 AHVPIDRA
-446 EMTID
+446 EMTVD
-451 WSNAQHAL
+451 WSSAQHAL

-479 APRDPNGAWV
+479 APRDSTGPWM

-507 AVLLNRIVV
+507 PVLLNRIMV
-516 RGRLDPV
+516 RGRFDPV
-523 AQRLKIEQ
+523 AQRLKIDQ
-531 GEASGKGVGFAMSG
+531 GEASGKDAGLAMSG

-639 EIREA
+639 EIRDA

-683 TLGEHPPARVR
+683 TQGDHPPARVR

-699 PVAAGVDLLNM
+699 PIAAGVDLLNM
-710 DRLKGTVGVQ
+710 DRLKGTMGVQ

-743 IKDGTITYSVT
+743 IKDGTAHRLFRHRRHRELRGRSLRDVAEGRG
-754 ADIANFAAD
+754 ADIA
-763 RFLMSQKVEAQ
+763 R
-774 TLRAFAN
+774 LRQQPRLPDPRRHAHRRRA
-781 NQGYQI
+781 GD
-787 RGDMRI
+787 RGDA
-793 GGVPAIAEM
+793 PQ
-802 RRNAGESD
+802 RRRFRRRGQAAGD
-810 AEVKLQATLDDAART
+810 ARRRRAHSS
-825 RLGWDTTGNLGGPVT
+825 RLGHHGKSQRPGDDQ
-840 FKVAGRVDLGGD
+840 GRRKSRSPGGD

-867 IENLL
+867 VENLL
-872 PGWVKPANRPARG
+872 PGWVKPANRPARA
-885 TFTYVGGKGRP
+885 TFVYAGGKGRP

-906 GGATIRGN
+906 GGAAIRGN

-919 NGDLMVANFPVF
+919 NGELVVANFPVF
-931 GMTDGDKA
+931 GMSDGDKV
-939 TLRVERTP
+939 TVRIERTP

-959 YDGRGFIKSSMAGS
+959 YDGRGFIKTSMAGS
-973 GNDAK
+973 GADAK
-978 QKRPGIDVDLDAKVD
+978 QKKSGIDVDLDAKVD

-1006 DMHMT
+1006 DLHMT

-1040 GERQVVV
+1040 GERQMVV

-1110 NVVNNGVQFS
+1110 NVPNNGVQFS

-1153 DYANNELHLRGTFVP
+1153 DYANNDLHLRGTFVP
-1168 LHELNSAFGEIPIVG
+1168 LHEAPTARSGEIPIVG

-1228 PSNLP
+1228 PSNQP
-1233 GDRFPEPWQ
+1233 GDNRFPEPWQ

>member
-1 MAAETKRSKL
+1 M
-11 GALCTV
+11 
-17 EAGLHMHQRAQAR
+17 EAGLHMHQRAQAK
-30 RASMTDPAPPGEG
+30 RASISGAVSPGDPMNPSGQGAPQDSPDQG
-43 GTKMSLGEGGSKN
+43 GTKR
-56 SPGENG
+56 PPAG
-62 AKKSPGGGRAR
+62 ARKPSGDGRPKKR
-73 RPRCGPAYLPC
+73 RCAPAYVPC
-84 QDAEGRCR
+84 QKAEGRCQ

-97 YGRGARRWLAMV
+97 YGRAARRWLTV
-109 TRLPW
+109 TQRPW
-114 VRRVGFVTAGT
+114 VRRAGYVAGGT
-125 LAVVLLIGGGLY
+125 LAACLLVGGGLY

-148 MITPWLAKAIAENIG
+148 IITPWLTKAIAENIG
-163 NQFQI
+163 NQYQI

-245 TGTAR
+245 TGAAR
-250 RPLATTVSLASVGP
+250 RPLTTTVLASVGP
-264 SVPASPARP
+264 STPAAPAPP
-273 LSQGGDKRTLQENLA
+273 LSHSGDKRSLQEGFA
-288 TFLAWLDSLGALG
+288 SFLAWLDSLGALG

-327 SKFENIRLSLTR
+327 SKFENIHLSLTR

-362 NITPIGNGVRAV
+362 NIMPIGGGVRAV
-374 SFDARSLSLRDLLL
+374 SFDARTLSVRDLLL
-388 ALRVDCSNFE
+388 ALRIDCSSFE

-408 GEVAPDGTPE
+408 AEVAPDGMPE
-418 IASGRFMMVNGT
+418 IASGHFVMVNGVF
-430 LNDPSSPD
+430 NDPSNPEGR
-438 THIPIDRA
+438 IPIDRA
-446 EMTID
+446 EMTVD
-451 WSNAQHAL
+451 WSNSQHAL
-459 AVPFQLVSGGT
+459 ALPFQLVSGGT
-470 RFTLMARAE
+470 RFTLMGRAE
-479 APRDPNGAWV
+479 APRDPSGPWM
-489 LGLSGGSVVLTPA
+489 LGLTGGSVVLTPA
-502 DPGDE
+502 SPGDE
-507 AVLLNRIVV
+507 PVLLNRIMV
-516 RGRLDPV
+516 RGRFDPV

-531 GEASGKGVGFAMSG
+531 GEASGKDAGLAMSG
-545 MLDFS
+545 VLDFS

-570 KQLWPPFIN
+570 KQIWPPFIN

-590 SGGVIEQAEIATN
+590 SGGIIEQGEIATN

-639 EIREA
+639 EIRDV

-683 TLGEHPPARVR
+683 TLGDHPPARVR

-699 PVAAGVDLLNM
+699 PVAAAIDLLTM

-731 ATFNMGLPLGEE
+731 ATFNMGMPLGEE

-754 ADIANFAAD
+754 ADVANFAAD

-774 TLRAFAN
+774 TLRASAN

-802 RRNAGESD
+802 RRSAGEST

-825 RLGWDTTGNLGGPVT
+825 RLGWDTTGNLNGPVML
-840 FKVAGRVDLGGD
+840 KVNGRIDLGGD
-852 QENKLAVEADFAQAK
+852 QENKLAVEADFNQAK
-867 IENLL
+867 VENLL

-885 TFTYVGGKGRP
+885 TFTYVGGKNRA
-896 GRFDDIVIDG
+896 GRFEDIVLDG

-919 NGDLMVANFPVF
+919 NGELVVANFPVF
-931 GMTDGDKA
+931 GMSDGDRA

-959 YDGRGFIKSSMAGS
+959 YDGRAFIKSSMAGS
-973 GNDAK
+973 GAEAK
-978 QKRPGIDVDLDAKVD
+978 QKRPGMDVDLDAKVD

-1006 DMHMT
+1006 DLHMT
-1011 KRGGTLRALSLNAKI
+1011 KRGGTLRALSLNARI
-1026 GNDGTLTGEMRGRP
+1026 GSDGTLTGEMRGRQ

-1047 IESSDAGALF
+1047 IEF
-1057 RFTDTYSRMI
+1057 QRR
-1067 GGQAWIAMDPPNSEG
+1067 
-1082 NPQEGLLNVTDFSV
+1082 
-1096 KGEAALDRIAAGPP
+1096 R
-1110 NVVNNGVQFS
+1110 
-1120 RMRAGFTRAPGRM
+1120 RA
-1133 TIREG
+1133 
-1138 LVSGPMI
+1138 
-1145 GASIDGLM
+1145 
-1153 DYANNELHLRGTFVP
+1153 VP
-1168 LHELNSAFGEIPIVG
+1168 LHRHLFAHDRRPGLDRDGPAEFGGQSAGRPSQRHR
-1183 FFLGGKE
+1183 FLGE
-1190 GLIGS
+1190 GRGRARPHRCRAAQRPEQRRPVQPHAGGLHPRARPHDDPRGPRQRPDHRR
-1195 MTYEVVGSPGA
+1195 EHRRRDGLRQQRAAPARHLRAAARAQQRVRRNPDRRFLPRRQGRADRQHDLRGGRLARRPGA
-1206 PVLRVNPISMVA
+1206 ARQPDLDGGARLRAQVLRAPERDERQPLPRAVA
-1218 PGFVR
+1218 EPAELSG
-1223 KFLEF
+1223 
-1228 PSNLP
+1228 LP
-1233 GDRFPEPWQ
+1233 FD
-1242 NSRN
+1242 

>member
-1 MAAETKRSKL
+1 
-11 GALCTV
+11 
-17 EAGLHMHQRAQAR
+17 MHQRAQAR
-30 RASMTDPAPPGEG
+30 RASMSADPPPDEGSVKRLPDEGNTKKFTDEG
-43 GTKMSLGEGGSKN
+43 GTKMS
-56 SPGENG
+56 PRENG
-62 AKKSPGGGRAR
+62 ARKLPAGAKR
-73 RPRCGPAYLPC
+73 RRCGPPRVPC
-84 QDAEGRCR
+84 QQADGRCR

-97 YGRGARRWLAMV
+97 YGRAARRWLA
-109 TRLPW
+109 LPW
-114 VRRVGFVTAGT
+114 VRKTGFAAAGT
-125 LAVVLLIGGGLY
+125 FAVVLLICGGLY

-142 GPISLD
+142 GPISID
-148 MITPWLAKAIAENIG
+148 IITPWLTKAIAENIG

-245 TGTAR
+245 TGAAR
-250 RPLATTVSLASVGP
+250 RPLATTASLASVGP
-264 SVPASPARP
+264 STATPTLPVS
-273 LSQGGDKRTLQENLA
+273 SGGDKRSLQEGFA
-288 TFLAWLDSLGALG
+288 SFLAWLDSLGALG

-327 SKFENIRLSLTR
+327 SKFENIHLSLTR
-339 PHSGELEF
+339 PRSGELEF
-347 ALGSEDASRPWLVQA
+347 GLGSEDASRPWLVQG
-362 NITPIGNGVRAV
+362 NIMPIGNGVRAV
-374 SFDARSLSLRDLLL
+374 SFDARSVSLRDLLL

-408 GEVAPDGTPE
+408 AEVAPDGMPE
-418 IASGRFMMVNGT
+418 IASGHFVMVNG
-430 LNDPSSPD
+430 LFNDPSSPD
-438 THIPIDRA
+438 ARIPIDRT
-446 EMTID
+446 EMTVD

-459 AVPFQLVSGGT
+459 AMPFQLVAGST

-479 APRDPNGAWV
+479 APRDAAGPWM
-489 LGLSGGSVVLTPA
+489 LGLTGGSVVLTPA
-502 DPGDE
+502 SPGDE
-507 AVLLNRIVV
+507 PVLLNRIMV
-516 RGRLDPV
+516 RGRFDPV

-531 GEASGKGVGFAMSG
+531 GEASGKGVGLAMSG

-563 NMTFAAF
+563 NMSFAAF
-570 KQLWPPFIN
+570 KQLWPPSIN

-639 EIREA
+639 EIRDA

-683 TLGEHPPARVR
+683 TLGDHPPARVR

-699 PVAAGVDLLNM
+699 PIAAGVDLLNM
-710 DRLKGTVGVQ
+710 DRLKGTMGVQ

-763 RFLMSQKVEAQ
+763 RFVMSQKVEAQ

-802 RRNAGESD
+802 RRNAGDSD

-825 RLGWDTTGNLGGPVT
+825 RLGWDTTGNLSGPVML
-840 FKVAGRVDLGGD
+840 KVAGRVDLGGD
-852 QENKLAVEADFAQAK
+852 QENKLAVEADFGQAK
-867 IENLL
+867 VENLL
-872 PGWVKPANRPARG
+872 PGWVKPANRPARA
-885 TFTYVGGKGRP
+885 TFVYAGGKGRP
-896 GRFDDIVIDG
+896 GRFDDVVLDG

-919 NGDLMVANFPVF
+919 NGELVVANFPVF
-931 GMTDGDKA
+931 GMSDGDKV
-939 TLRVERTP
+939 TVRIERTP

-973 GNDAK
+973 GAEAK

-1006 DMHMT
+1006 DLHMT

-1026 GNDGTLTGEMRGRP
+1026 GNDGTLTGEMRGRA

-1110 NVVNNGVQFS
+1110 NVPNNGVQFS

-1153 DYANNELHLRGTFVP
+1153 DYANNDLRLRGTFVP

-1228 PSNLP
+1228 PSNQP
-1233 GDRFPEPWQ
+1233 GDNRFPEPWQ

>member
-1 MAAETKRSKL
+1 MAAETKRSKP

-43 GTKMSLGEGGSKN
+43 GTKMSLGEGASKN

-62 AKKSPGGGRAR
+62 AKKSPGEGRAR
-73 RPRCGPAYLPC
+73 RSRCGPAYVPC

-97 YGRGARRWLAMV
+97 NARAARRWLAMV

-245 TGTAR
+245 TGAAR
-250 RPLATTVSLASVGP
+250 RPLATTVSLASIGP
-264 SVPASPARP
+264 SVAASPARL

-418 IASGRFMMVNGT
+418 IASGRFIMVNGA

-507 AVLLNRIVV
+507 PVLLNLNMV
-516 RGRLDPV
+516 RGRIDPV

-670 RLTMANGVFEVPE
+670 RLTMANAVFEVPE

-825 RLGWDTTGNLGGPVT
+825 RLGWDTTGNLSGPVT

-896 GRFDDIVIDG
+896 RRFDDIVLDG

-931 GMTDGDKA
+931 GMTDGDRA
-939 TLRVERTP
+939 TLRVERSP

>member
-1 MAAETKRSKL
+1 
-11 GALCTV
+11 
-17 EAGLHMHQRAQAR
+17 MHQRAQAK
-30 RASMTDPAPPGEG
+30 RASMADAAPPEG
-43 GTKMSLGEGGSKN
+43 GTKKLPDEGGTRKSPGEGGSKQA
-56 SPGENG
+56 PRE
-62 AKKSPGGGRAR
+62 GRAR
-73 RPRCGPAYLPC
+73 KSRCGPAYVPC
-84 QDAEGRCR
+84 QDAEGRCQR
-92 KLLRV
+92 LLRV
-97 YGRGARRWLAMV
+97 YARAARRWFAATLAV
-109 TRLPW
+109 TNVPW
-114 VRRVGFVTAGT
+114 VRRAGFITAGT

-148 MITPWLAKAIAENIG
+148 IITPWLTKAIAENIG

-185 RIRDIKVRD
+185 RIRDIRVRD

-206 EVGLS
+206 EVGLA
-211 SASLFSGTP
+211 SASLLSGTP

-245 TGTAR
+245 TGAAR

-264 SVPASPARP
+264 VPAAPAPP
-273 LSQGGDKRTLQENLA
+273 LSPGDKRSPQE
-288 TFLAWLDSLGALG
+288 TFASFLGWLDSLGALG

-362 NITPIGNGVRAV
+362 NITPIGAGVRAV
-374 SFDARSLSLRDLLL
+374 SFDARSVSLRDLLL
-388 ALRVDCSNFE
+388 ALRIDCSNFE
-398 ADGSISATLR
+398 ADGSISATMR
-408 GEVAPDGTPE
+408 GEVAPDGTPQ
-418 IASGRFMMVNGT
+418 IASGRFMMVNGS

-446 EMTID
+446 EMTVD

-459 AVPFQLVSGGT
+459 AAPFQLVSGGT
-470 RFTLMARAE
+470 RLTLMARAE
-479 APRDPNGAWV
+479 APRDLNGAWV

-507 AVLLNRIVV
+507 PVLLNRIMV
-516 RGRLDPV
+516 RGRYDPV

-531 GEASGKGVGFAMSG
+531 GEASGKGVGLAMSG

-550 TPDPRLAIGLASR
+550 TPDPRLAIGLATR
-563 NMTFAAF
+563 NMSFAAF
-570 KQLWPPFIN
+570 KQIWPPFIN
-579 PPVRQWVMERV
+579 PPVRQWVMERI
-590 SGGVIEQAEIATN
+590 SSGVIEQADLATN

-627 SGSTVRPFDDLP
+627 SGTTVRPFDDLP
-639 EIREA
+639 EIRDA

-656 VSLGRGTVEMPSGR
+656 VSLGHGTVEMPSGR

-699 PVAAGVDLLNM
+699 PVAAGVDLLTM

-763 RFLMSQKVEAQ
+763 RFVMSQKVEAQ

-787 RGDMRI
+787 RGDIRI

-825 RLGWDTTGNLGGPVT
+825 RLGWDTTGNLAGPVML
-840 FKVAGRVDLGGD
+840 KVAGRVDLGGD

-867 IENLL
+867 VENLL
-872 PGWVKPANRPARG
+872 PGWVKPANRPARA
-885 TFTYVGGKGRP
+885 TFTYAGAKGRP
-896 GRFDDIVIDG
+896 GRFDDIALDG
-906 GGATIRGN
+906 GGASIRGN

-919 NGDLMVANFPVF
+919 NGDIVAANFPVF
-931 GMTDGDKA
+931 GMSDGDKA

-973 GNDAK
+973 GADAK
-978 QKRPGIDVDLDAKVD
+978 QKKSGIDVDLDAKVD

-1026 GNDGTLTGEMRGRP
+1026 GDGTLTGEMRGRP

-1067 GGQAWIAMDPPNSEG
+1067 GGQAWIAMDPPNAEG

-1110 NVVNNGVQFS
+1110 NVPNNGVQFS

-1138 LVSGPMI
+1138 LVSGPMV

-1228 PSNLP
+1228 PSTMP
-1233 GDRFPEPWQ
+1233 GDNRFPEPWQ

>member
-1 MAAETKRSKL
+1 MADAT
-11 GALCTV
+11 
-17 EAGLHMHQRAQAR
+17 
-30 RASMTDPAPPGEG
+30 PPGEG
-43 GTKMSLGEGGSKN
+43 GSKKSPADSATRHSRGEGNTRIPSGEGGSKR
-56 SPGENG
+56 PPRE
-62 AKKSPGGGRAR
+62 GGVRKPRR
-73 RPRCGPAYLPC
+73 RPAHVPC
-84 QDAEGRCR
+84 RDGEGRCQ

-97 YGRGARRWLAMV
+97 YTRAARRWLGAALAV
-109 TRLPW
+109 TKTPW
-114 VRRVGFVTAGT
+114 VRRAGFISASA
-125 LAVVLLIGGGLY
+125 LAVVLLVGGGLY

-148 MITPWLAKAIAENIG
+148 IITPWLAKAIAENVG

-185 RIRDIKVRD
+185 RIRDIRVRD
-194 RDGALIA
+194 RDGALIG

-220 RAERLNLVGAEL
+220 RAERINLVGAEL

-245 TGTAR
+245 TGAAR
-250 RPLATTVSLASVGP
+250 GPLATTVSLAAVAP
-264 SVPASPARP
+264 SAPATPAPPASRSGDAR
-273 LSQGGDKRTLQENLA
+273 GGDKRTPQESFA
-288 TFLAWLDSLGALG
+288 SFLGWLDSLGALG

-314 GNLVVDDVRTGHQ
+314 GNLVVDDVRSGHQ
-327 SKFENIRLSLTR
+327 SKFENIRVSLTR

-347 ALGSEDASRPWLVQA
+347 ALGSEDAARPWLVHA
-362 NITPIGNGVRAV
+362 TVKPIGSGVRAV
-374 SFDARSLSLRDLLL
+374 SFDARSVSLRDLLL
-388 ALRVDCSNFE
+388 ALRVDCSNLE
-398 ADGSISATLR
+398 ADGSISATMR
-408 GEVAPDGTPE
+408 GEVASDGTPQ
-418 IASGRFMMVNGT
+418 IASGRFMIVDGSIK
-430 LNDPSSPD
+430 DPTNAD
-438 THIPIDRA
+438 AHVPIDRA
-446 EMTID
+446 EMTVD

-459 AVPFQLVSGGT
+459 AMPFQLVSGGT

-479 APRDPNGAWV
+479 APRELNGVWM
-489 LGLSGGSVVLTPA
+489 LGLSGGSVVLSPA
-502 DPGDE
+502 DPRDE
-507 AVLLNRIVV
+507 PVLLNRIMV
-516 RGRLDPV
+516 RGRFDPV
-523 AQRLKIEQ
+523 AQRLKIDQ
-531 GEASGKGVGFAMSG
+531 GEASGKDAGLAMSG

-590 SGGVIEQAEIATN
+590 SGGIIEQGEIATN

-639 EIREA
+639 EIRDA

-683 TLGEHPPARVR
+683 TLGDHPPARVR

-699 PVAAGVDLLNM
+699 PVAAAVDLLNM
-710 DRLKGTVGVQ
+710 DRLRGTVGVQ

-731 ATFNMGLPLGEE
+731 ATFNMGMPLGEE

-754 ADIANFAAD
+754 SDIANFAAD

-802 RRNAGESD
+802 RRSAGESD

-825 RLGWDTTGNLGGPVT
+825 RLGWDTTGNLSGPVAI
-840 FKVAGRVDLGGD
+840 KVAGKVDLGGD

-867 IENLL
+867 VENLL
-872 PGWVKPANRPARG
+872 PGWIKPANRPARA
-885 TFTYVGGKGRP
+885 TFTYAGGKGRP
-896 GRFDDIVIDG
+896 GRFDDIVLDG
-906 GGATIRGN
+906 GGAAIRGS

-931 GMTDGDKA
+931 GMSDGDKA

-947 DNLYKATVRGDV
+947 ENVYKATVRGDV
-959 YDGRGFIKSSMAGS
+959 YDGRSFIKSSMAGS
-973 GNDAK
+973 GADAK
-978 QKRPGIDVDLDAKVD
+978 QKKPGLDVDLDAKVD
-993 KFVGLKGESLRNV
+993 KFVGLKGKSLRNV
-1006 DMHMT
+1006 DLHMT

-1026 GNDGTLTGEMRGRP
+1026 GDGTLTGEMRGRP
-1040 GERQVVV
+1040 SERPVVV
-1047 IESSDAGALF
+1047 IESSDAGRCSASP
-1057 RFTDTYSRMI
+1057 TPI
-1067 GGQAWIAMDPPNSEG
+1067 
-1082 NPQEGLLNVTDFSV
+1082 
-1096 KGEAALDRIAAGPP
+1096 
-1110 NVVNNGVQFS
+1110 
-1120 RMRAGFTRAPGRM
+1120 RA
-1133 TIREG
+1133 
-1138 LVSGPMI
+1138 
-1145 GASIDGLM
+1145 
-1153 DYANNELHLRGTFVP
+1153 
-1168 LHELNSAFGEIPIVG
+1168 
-1183 FFLGGKE
+1183 
-1190 GLIGS
+1190 
-1195 MTYEVVGSPGA
+1195 
-1206 PVLRVNPISMVA
+1206 
-1218 PGFVR
+1218 
-1223 KFLEF
+1223 
-1228 PSNLP
+1228 
-1233 GDRFPEPWQ
+1233 
-1242 NSRN
+1242 